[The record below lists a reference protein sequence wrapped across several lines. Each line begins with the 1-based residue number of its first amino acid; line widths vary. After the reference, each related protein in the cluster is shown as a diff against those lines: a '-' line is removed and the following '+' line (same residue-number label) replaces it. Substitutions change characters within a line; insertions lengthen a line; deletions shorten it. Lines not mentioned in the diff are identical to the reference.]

1 MRVGRNAPVVSSY
14 AAPPGLLEARS
25 ALASG
30 ALSPADLLESC
41 LAAIDA
47 SEATLRAWRLVD
59 RSGARRQVRALD
71 PAQRGALPLWGI
83 PVGVKDIVDVAGL
96 PTTAASG
103 VLAGA
108 PPASTDAPVVRRLRE
123 AGAVILGKTNTQE
136 FAYGVVSAPTANPW
150 DPRRIPGGS
159 SGGSAAALAAGHCLA
174 ALGTDTAGS
183 IRIPSALCGV
193 AGLKPRPGIVPVDGV
208 IPLAPSLDAVGPMA
222 RTVADLALL
231 WAVLDPPGAGSAGLS
246 GAAGTALEGLTIA
259 AAPFSALPAMEPD
272 VEAAYLDAVAVL
284 GRLGN
289 APGRATLPAFAD
301 FDAPRRTVLLW
312 EALQVHRARG
322 WWPARAERY
331 SEETRSY
338 LEYAEVSIG
347 EEQVAAARAGCE
359 RLAAGL
365 RAATERAIVLTP
377 TVPCAAPTHG
387 EAAARDPGQPRRP
400 IVGQLTRIPGPVNVA
415 GLAALSVPCGLT
427 TAGLPVGLQ
436 LIGRDEAVLLRVAAA
451 FEEAAGWPGRR
462 GPGATPTA

>member
-1 MRVGRNAPVVSSY
+1 
-14 AAPPGLLEARS
+14 
-25 ALASG
+25 
-30 ALSPADLLESC
+30 
-41 LAAIDA
+41 
-47 SEATLRAWRLVD
+47 
-59 RSGARRQVRALD
+59 
-71 PAQRGALPLWGI
+71 
-83 PVGVKDIVDVAGL
+83 
-96 PTTAASG
+96 
-103 VLAGA
+103 
-108 PPASTDAPVVRRLRE
+108 
-123 AGAVILGKTNTQE
+123 
-136 FAYGVVSAPTANPW
+136 
-150 DPRRIPGGS
+150 
-159 SGGSAAALAAGHCLA
+159 
-174 ALGTDTAGS
+174 
-183 IRIPSALCGV
+183 
-193 AGLKPRPGIVPVDGV
+193 
-208 IPLAPSLDAVGPMA
+208 
-222 RTVADLALL
+222 
-231 WAVLDPPGAGSAGLS
+231 
-246 GAAGTALEGLTIA
+246 
-259 AAPFSALPAMEPD
+259 
-272 VEAAYLDAVAVL
+272 
-284 GRLGN
+284 
-289 APGRATLPAFAD
+289 
-301 FDAPRRTVLLW
+301 
-312 EALQVHRARG
+312 VHRARG

-359 RLAAGL
+359 HLAAGL